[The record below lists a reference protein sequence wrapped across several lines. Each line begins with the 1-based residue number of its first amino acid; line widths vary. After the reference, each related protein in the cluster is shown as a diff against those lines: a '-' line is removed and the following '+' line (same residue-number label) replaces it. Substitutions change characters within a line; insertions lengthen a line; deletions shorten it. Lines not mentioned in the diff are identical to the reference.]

1 MNVSV
6 MPTAIARVLSMKPL
20 PLSRTLPLNV
30 GVIHLVGIGGI
41 GISGIA
47 ELLHNLGYKVQ
58 GSDLSENANVERLR
72 KLGIEV
78 MIGHAA
84 DNIKHASVLVISSAV
99 KADNP
104 EVLASRALRIP
115 VVRRA
120 EMLAELMRL
129 KMSVA
134 IAGTHGKTTTTSLTS
149 TLFDVAGLKPTIING
164 GIINAYGTNVK
175 LGAGEWM
182 VVEADESD
190 GTFVKIPAT
199 IAVITNIDPE
209 HLDYFGSFENL
220 KLAFQQFVEN
230 IPFYGFGVLCVDHPE
245 VQALM
250 SRVHDR
256 RIISYGTSPQADVRA
271 VNIRRDPEGQCY
283 DVEIHVGEK
292 NRVIKDVFL
301 PMHGLHNVRNSLAV
315 LSIAL
320 ELEIAEDVIKKAF
333 RGFSGVKRR
342 FTKTGEAHGITII
355 DDYGHHPVEIAATL
369 KAARESIEQTK
380 GRVIAVVQP
389 HRFTR
394 VRDLFQEF
402 CTCFNDADTV
412 IVADIYTAGET
423 PIEGIHR
430 DALVEGLRNAGH
442 RSVIPLENE
451 TQLARTV
458 SQCASTGDLVVCL
471 GAGSISKWAYSLPE
485 ELKKILQPKI
495 GGMA

>member
-1 MNVSV
+1 MNASII
-6 MPTAIARVLSMKPL
+6 PASIARVLSMKAL

-30 GVIHLVGIGGI
+30 GIIHLVGIGGI

-58 GSDLSENANVERLR
+58 GSDLTENANVERLR
-72 KLGIEV
+72 TLGIEV
-78 MIGHAA
+78 MIGHRAE
-84 DNIKHASVLVISSAV
+84 NIKQASALVVSSAV

-104 EVLASRALRIP
+104 EVVAARAQRIP

-149 TLFDVAGLKPTIING
+149 TLLDVAGLKPTIING

-175 LGAGEWM
+175 LGDGEWM

-209 HLDYFGSFENL
+209 HLDYFGSFDAL

-230 IPFYGFGVLCVDHPE
+230 IPFYGFAVLCVDHPE

-256 RIISYGTSPQADVRA
+256 RVISYGTSPQADVRA
-271 VNIRRDPEGQCY
+271 VNIRRESSGQRYDAEIQAEG
-283 DVEIHVGEK
+283 K
-292 NRVIKDVFL
+292 TRTIKDIFL
-301 PMHGLHNVRNSLAV
+301 PMHGVHNIRNSLAV
-315 LSIAL
+315 LSIGL
-320 ELEIAEDVIKKAF
+320 ELNIADETIKRAF
-333 RGFSGVKRR
+333 EGFSGVKRR
-342 FTKTGEAHGITII
+342 FTRTGEAHGIAVI

-394 VRDLFQEF
+394 VRDLFAEF

-412 IVADIYTAGET
+412 IVSDIYTAGET
-423 PIEGIHR
+423 PIEGISR
-430 DALVEGLRNAGH
+430 DSLVEGLRNAGH
-442 RSVIPLENE
+442 RSVIALPHESE
-451 TQLARTV
+451 LARTV
-458 SQCASTGDLVVCL
+458 AGVARAGDLVVCL
-471 GAGSISKWAYSLPE
+471 GAGSITKWAYALPS
-485 ELKKILQPKI
+485 ELEAIPTLKQT
-495 GGMA
+495 GAA